1 MRYNQAL
8 MDELNLLLHFDLDT
22 TQQGIKVHHDA
33 DPAVITAAVRLHDK
47 GLITL
52 SDGGYLTELGREASE
67 HAQAMLRLLRE
78 PTPA

>member
-1 MRYNQAL
+1 MRYHPAL

-33 DPAVITAAVRLHDK
+33 SPGMVEAAERLYQK
-47 GLITL
+47 GLITQA
-52 SDGGYLTELGREASE
+52 DGGYLTELGRETAE
-67 HAQAMLRLLRE
+67 HAQLMLGLLKE

>member
-33 DPAVITAAVRLHDK
+33 DPAVIAAAVRLHDK

-52 SDGGYLTELGREASE
+52 SDGGYLTELGREANE
-67 HAQAMLRLLRE
+67 HAQAMLNLLRE
-78 PTPA
+78 STTA